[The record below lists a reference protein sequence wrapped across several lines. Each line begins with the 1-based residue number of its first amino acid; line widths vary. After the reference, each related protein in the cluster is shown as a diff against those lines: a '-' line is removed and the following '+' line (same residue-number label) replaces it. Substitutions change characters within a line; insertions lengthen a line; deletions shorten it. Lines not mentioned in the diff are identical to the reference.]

1 MRNKYDFKGIKKV
14 GAAGILAALTV
25 WAGKFGLAGF
35 IQNKIVKLILKFF
48 IERYVNGLAN
58 RSLFVLNLGHI
69 KFDTEGDQK
78 AFEGAYIAGNLKVAD
93 LIREKGFL
101 TKEDM
106 VAIDDEVI
114 ANYDKWAVFGKLRKR

>member
-25 WAGKFGLAGF
+25 WASKFGLGS
-35 IQNKIVKLILKFF
+35 IVQNKIVKLVLKFF
-48 IERYVNGLAN
+48 IERYVNSLAN
-58 RSLFVLNLGHI
+58 RSLYVLNLGHI
-69 KFDTEGDQK
+69 EFNTESDQK

-93 LIREKGFL
+93 LIKEKGFL

-106 VAIDDEVI
+106 VSIDDEVI
-114 ANYDKWAVFGKLRKR
+114 NAYDEWAVFGKLRKR